1 MKSRQKIIYIF
12 VAFIA
17 ILFIGVIGYGQ
28 LLHVSFIDALYMTVI
43 TISTVGYK
51 EITVMTP
58 EAKVFSII
66 IIFLGLSFVGYLFT
80 NIATFLVD
88 GNMNEIFQRRRLKN
102 KMNTLTN
109 HCILCGAG
117 ETGANVIRQFEK
129 SKVPFIVIDNNR
141 ERVNELMKRDVMTIF
156 GDATD
161 EDILIEAGIMKAR
174 GMICSLSS
182 DADNVF
188 TVLTSRFLNKKLYI
202 ISRAIEDHSHEKLL
216 RAGANRTIS
225 PNEIGGR
232 RMAAIMLRPTVI
244 SFLDMITHVGDVVLD
259 LEDVVIFA
267 GSELIGKAL
276 KTAKIPDKTGLV
288 ILALQDKNA
297 SQMSFNP
304 GPNEVLKAGDSMIV
318 LGTNEQ
324 VNKLKELACD
334 NGERDSR
341 HTIPDI

>member
-58 EAKVFSII
+58 EAKLFSII

-141 ERVNELMKRDVMTIF
+141 ERVNELLKRDVMTLF

-161 EDILIEAGIMKAR
+161 EDILLEAGIMKAR

-188 TVLTSRFLNKKLYI
+188 TVLTSRFLNKNLYI

-304 GPNEVLKAGDSMIV
+304 GPNEILKAGDSMIV

-334 NGERDSR
+334 NGKRDSR